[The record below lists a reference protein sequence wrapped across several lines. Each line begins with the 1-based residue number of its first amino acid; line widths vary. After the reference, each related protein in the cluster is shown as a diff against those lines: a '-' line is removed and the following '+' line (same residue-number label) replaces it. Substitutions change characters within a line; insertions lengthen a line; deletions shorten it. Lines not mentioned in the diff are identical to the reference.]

1 MDDRQALQDLISGIR
16 PLDRHAEE
24 SAWRR
29 LDSLTKPPRSL
40 GRLEELAARVAAI
53 QGTDRPTVA
62 NRVILLMA
70 GDHGVVSEGVSAYPQ
85 AVTVQMVTNFSR
97 GGAAINQLAR
107 AVDAE
112 LQVFDV
118 GVAGDTSGLEGVVQR
133 KVAPGTRNL
142 KTTAAMTMEETLL
155 AVLEGAAAAAG
166 AVDRGV
172 TLIGTGEMGIGNT
185 TSASALTAAYTGAD
199 IDTVIGPGTG
209 LDVEGVAR
217 KRDVV
222 RQALLRTQT
231 RDADPLAVLASLGG
245 LEIAALAGVMLG
257 GAARG
262 TAVVVD
268 GFIAGAAAL
277 AATALC
283 PAARDYLLASH
294 RSLEPGHRVQLDHLG
309 MQPVLELDLRLGEG
323 TGAALAMSLIDAA
336 CEMLSGMATFEE
348 AGVSG
353 VDAG

>member
-1 MDDRQALQDLISGIR
+1 MDDREALQDLIAGIR
-16 PLDRHAEE
+16 PLDPHAEQ

-29 LDSLTKPPRSL
+29 LDALTKPARSL

-53 QGTDRPTVA
+53 QGTDRPAVA
-62 NRVILLMA
+62 NKTILLMA
-70 GDHGVVSEGVSAYPQ
+70 ADHGVVSEGVSAYPQ
-85 AVTVQMVTNFSR
+85 AVTVQMVANFSR

-107 AVDAE
+107 AVGAE

-118 GVAGDTSGLEGVVQR
+118 GVAGDTSGMQGVVQR
-133 KVAPGTRNL
+133 KIAPGTRNL
-142 KTTAAMTMEETLL
+142 KTTAAMTVEETLL
-155 AVLEGAAAAAG
+155 ALLEGAAAAAA

-185 TSASALTAAYTGAD
+185 TAASALTAAYTGAD
-199 IDTVIGPGTG
+199 IDMVIGPGTG
-209 LDVEGVAR
+209 LDPEGVAR
-217 KRDVV
+217 KHDVV
-222 RQALLRTQT
+222 RQALSRTQT
-231 RDADPLAVLASLGG
+231 PDAEPLAVLASLGG

-268 GFIAGAAAL
+268 GFITGAAAL
-277 AATALC
+277 AAAALC
-283 PAARDYLLASH
+283 PAAGDYLLASH
-294 RSLEPGHRVQLDHLG
+294 RSLEPGHRVQLDYLG